1 MDNVDDIK
9 RSTNYHSDPVA
20 AENLVR
26 LETRLD
32 NIIREEMD
40 GVIVR
45 SKVQYVERGKRCT
58 KYFFG
63 LEKNNGKKKM
73 INKLVDEN
81 TGEAL
86 LTREKITDHTVT
98 FYQNLFSTAAHCH
111 QDTDS
116 YLAECNLNNIPEML
130 VDKIDQPITLEEMD
144 QVVKSFKKGK
154 SPGWDGLTAEFYQ
167 HFWDE
172 IRMTL
177 FPSFVESVD
186 NNCLSPSQRIGV
198 INLIPKPKKPPD
210 LVFLKNWRPITL
222 LNVDYKI
229 FDHVIKH
236 RIVETLP
243 HVLSKVQSGFQSGRS
258 TSDNL
263 ILMCLVLDHYNNNED
278 DAGLLL
284 QVDFEKAFDS
294 VDHYFFFKTM
304 EKLGFG
310 SYLTNLVRIVFHGCL
325 SFLNINGHLSSQVV
339 LGRGLHQGSPL
350 SPILFLLVAQV
361 FTVKLVSNRE
371 ISGLNIDGVAILLS
385 LFDDDTDMFLEATG
399 TCLDEVIKEI
409 HNFGTIS
416 GCRNNTSK
424 TCCVPLGKAKSFIN
438 LLSHINSKYDNSFVV
453 KEFTALGV
461 YFNNYDSLCDITD
474 KNYTDKLEKA
484 NSCAKFWGTRDLSI
498 YGRITVIK
506 SLLMAQFV
514 YISASLPRPSTKIVN
529 SITKFMFYFL
539 WGGGGKLR

>member
-1 MDNVDDIK
+1 
-9 RSTNYHSDPVA
+9 
-20 AENLVR
+20 
-26 LETRLD
+26 
-32 NIIREEMD
+32 
-40 GVIVR
+40 
-45 SKVQYVERGKRCT
+45 
-58 KYFFG
+58 
-63 LEKNNGKKKM
+63 
-73 INKLVDEN
+73 
-81 TGEAL
+81 
-86 LTREKITDHTVT
+86 
-98 FYQNLFSTAAHCH
+98 
-111 QDTDS
+111 
-116 YLAECNLNNIPEML
+116 
-130 VDKIDQPITLEEMD
+130 
-144 QVVKSFKKGK
+144 
-154 SPGWDGLTAEFYQ
+154 
-167 HFWDE
+167 
-172 IRMTL
+172 MTL
-177 FPSFVESVD
+177 FRSFVESVD
-186 NNCLSPSQRIGV
+186 NNCLSPSQRIGA

-229 FDHVIKH
+229 FTHVIKH

-294 VDHYFFFKTM
+294 VDHYVLFKTIK
-304 EKLGFG
+304 KLGFG
-310 SYLTNLVRIVFHGCL
+310 SYLTNLVRIAFHGRL

-371 ISGLNIDGVAILLS
+371 ISGVNIDGVAILLS
-385 LFDDDTDMFLEATG
+385 LFADDTDMFLEATG

-424 TCCVPLGKAKSFIN
+424 TCCVPLGKAKSDIN
-438 LLSHINSKYDNSFVV
+438 LLSHINSKYGNSFVV

-461 YFNNYDSLCDITD
+461 YFNNYNSLCDITD

-484 NSCAKFWGTRDLSI
+484 NSRAKFWGTRDLSI
-498 YGRITVIK
+498 YGRITLIK

-529 SITKFMFYFL
+529 SITKFM
-539 WGGGGKLR
+539 RSDQT